1 MKQKQKPH
9 TPSLRNHKPSGQSF
23 VEIEGKRHYLG
34 KSGQPETQRAY
45 HRLIA
50 EWIAGGYRLPIPQTE
65 ITVMELVDAF
75 QAYAEE
81 YYVGRFGEPGEH
93 NARIRIALKDVL
105 ALYGDVPAVKF
116 GPNSLRA
123 VRQTWIDRGIAIS
136 TINGYAT
143 TVRQMFKW
151 AVSNEMI
158 PVETHTALC
167 TLTGLRKNRGI
178 GKAPKIREA
187 VPLEHVEKTLPLLP
201 SPLRA
206 IIQLLLYTA
215 ARPSEILNL
224 QRGDIDT
231 NGDVWTAI
239 IRDHKTAYKG
249 KERRLFFGPRAQS
262 VLRPFLLRPDSDYL
276 FSPREAEAER
286 HANCPT
292 HRRPTQRRNE
302 KKTNRIIG
310 VFYEHTGLNR
320 AISRVCKQN
329 GIPVWTPYQLR
340 HLAATTIEA
349 TADLQTA
356 SAILGHSGLNI
367 TQVYVHRDN
376 KTAAA
381 WAAVHG

>member
-1 MKQKQKPH
+1 
-9 TPSLRNHKPSGQSF
+9 
-23 VEIEGKRHYLG
+23 
-34 KSGQPETQRAY
+34 
-45 HRLIA
+45 
-50 EWIAGGYRLPIPQTE
+50 
-65 ITVMELVDAF
+65 ME
-75 QAYAEE
+75 Y
-81 YYVGRFGEPGEH
+81 
-93 NARIRIALKDVL
+93 
-105 ALYGDVPAVKF
+105 
-116 GPNSLRA
+116 
-123 VRQTWIDRGIAIS
+123 
-136 TINGYAT
+136 
-143 TVRQMFKW
+143 
-151 AVSNEMI
+151 
-158 PVETHTALC
+158 
-167 TLTGLRKNRGI
+167 
-178 GKAPKIREA
+178 
-187 VPLEHVEKTLPLLP
+187 VEKTLPFLP

-206 IIQLLLYTA
+206 IVQLLLYTA

-231 NGDVWTAI
+231 NGEVWTAI

-262 VLRPFLLRPDSDYL
+262 VLRPFLLRPDSEYL
-276 FSPREAEAER
+276 FSPQEAEAER
-286 HANCPT
+286 HAKCPT

-320 AISRVCKQN
+320 AISRICKQH

-381 WAAVHG
+381 WAALHG